1 MTATVAICTWNRCEA
16 LAVTLDH
23 FTRLRV
29 PAGVEWELLVVN
41 NNCTDKTDDVC
52 GQFEGKLPIRL
63 LHESRPGKSLAL
75 NLAIQEARGTHIL
88 WTDDD
93 VIVDPEW
100 MAILLATFERE
111 NADWVFGTSEPEF
124 PGPRPTWYDARFR
137 GYFAALD
144 YGPNAFVV
152 TDPNQSFYGLNC
164 AGLRSAHRALGG
176 FRTEFGYKGSAVSA
190 VGEDTDIFRRALA
203 AGMKIVYE
211 PHARVR
217 HMIAPERLTK
227 QFHRRRLWAANRLMY
242 PYLNESFP
250 GVAWTLGVPR
260 FLCRQGAAA
269 AGGYMKCLVTGNRSE
284 RFAHE
289 LEFLRFCRFFLESAR
304 SGFKNPRMPAP
315 GADTAAGSGAVGR

>member
-52 GQFEGKLPIRL
+52 RQFGGKLPIRL

-75 NLAIQEARGTHIL
+75 NLAIQEARGTYIL

-100 MAILLATFERE
+100 MAIILATFERE
-111 NADWVFGTSEPEF
+111 NADWVFGTSEPDF
-124 PGPRPTWYDARFR
+124 PGPTPTWYDTRFR

-164 AGLRSAHRALGG
+164 AGLRSAHVALGG
-176 FRTEFGYKGSAVSA
+176 FRAEFGFKGADGG
-190 VGEDTDIFRRALA
+190 VGEDTDIFRRALRA
-203 AGMKIVYE
+203 KMKIVYE
-211 PHARVR
+211 PLARVR
-217 HMIAPERLTK
+217 HMIAPVRLTK
-227 QFHRRRLWAANRLMY
+227 QYHRRRQWVANRVVY
-242 PYLNESFP
+242 QHLNEQFP
-250 GVAWTLGVPR
+250 GVTWTLGIPR
-260 FLCRQGAAA
+260 FLCRQGAVAA
-269 AGGYMKCLVTGNRSE
+269 AGYVKCLVTGNRSE

-289 LEFLRFCRFFLESAR
+289 LEFLRFFRFFLESGR
-304 SGFKNPRMPAP
+304 SGFKNPRTPAP
-315 GADTAAGSGAVGR
+315 GAGSAAGSGVVSR